1 MGIRPLRVL
10 VGAVATAALAAPAGA
25 QDDRRIAQGV
35 SAGGVD
41 LSGLTVD
48 EAAAKLQATLGP
60 QLGNDLIFGAA
71 GRPWRLMMA
80 DAKLRFDALRTAK
93 RAAHV
98 VPAPAPGA
106 DPSQATGGVTSVPL
120 ALSHSRLAVR
130 AFVAEV
136 DRHVLLAPRS
146 ATVTFGL
153 RRIVLRRSR
162 PGHGLDVAAAEK
174 KIDAALD
181 DPAAPRVLHQRL
193 RPLRPKV
200 TADALY
206 RIYSTAISI
215 DRNAF
220 TLRLFKRLHV
230 VKTYKIAIGMAGLE
244 TPAGQYHV
252 LEKQVDPVWHVPN
265 EPWAGSLAGQTVPGG
280 APNNA
285 LKARWLGLGNG
296 VGIHGTA
303 EDWSI
308 GARAS
313 HGCIRMHV
321 WDVEKLY
328 PRVPLGTP
336 VLIR

>member
-1 MGIRPLRVL
+1 MQRSLRVW
-10 VGAVATAALAAPAGA
+10 GAVLLGAFLAAPAGA

-35 SAGGVD
+35 TAGGVD
-41 LSGLTVD
+41 LSGLTID
-48 EAAAKLQATLGP
+48 EAAAKLDAALGP
-60 QLGNDLIFGAA
+60 QLGKDLVFGAA
-71 GRPWRLMMA
+71 GRPWRLTMA

-98 VPAPAPGA
+98 VPAPPGA
-106 DPSQATGGVTSVPL
+106 DPSQASGGVTAVPL
-120 ALSHSRLAVR
+120 ALTHSRLAVR

-136 DRHVLLAPRS
+136 ERHVLLPPRD
-146 ATVTFGL
+146 ATARFGI
-153 RRIVLRRSR
+153 RRITLRRSR
-162 PGHGLDVAAAEK
+162 PGHGLDVVAAEK
-174 KIDAALD
+174 KIDAALN

-193 RPLRPKV
+193 RHLRPKV
-200 TADALY
+200 TADQLY
-206 RIYSTAISI
+206 RTYSTAITI
-215 DRNAF
+215 DRTAF
-220 TLRLFKRLHV
+220 TLRLLKRLRV

-252 LEKQVDPVWHVPN
+252 LDKQVDPVWHVPN
-265 EPWAGSLAGQTVPGG
+265 QPWAGSLAGQTIPGG

-308 GARAS
+308 GTRAS

-321 WDVEKLY
+321 WDVEQLY
-328 PRVPLGTP
+328 PRVPLGSP

>member
-1 MGIRPLRVL
+1 MGRSLRVL
-10 VGAVATAALAAPAGA
+10 AAVVAAAALAAPAGA

-35 SAGGVD
+35 TAGGVD

-48 EAAAKLQATLGP
+48 EAAAKLDATLGP
-60 QLGNDLIFGAA
+60 QLGRDLIVGAA
-71 GRPWRLMMA
+71 GRPWRLTMA
-80 DAKLRFDALRTAK
+80 GAKLRFDALRTAK

-98 VPAPAPGA
+98 PPSTAQA
-106 DPSQATGGVTSVPL
+106 DPAQPAAAVTVPL

-130 AFVAEV
+130 AFVGEV
-136 DRHVLLAPRS
+136 ARRVLLAPRN
-146 ATVTFGL
+146 ATVTMGL
-153 RRIVLRRSR
+153 RRLTMRHSR
-162 PGHGLDVAAAEK
+162 AGHGLDVAGAEK
-174 KIDAALD
+174 QIDAALD

-193 RPLRPKV
+193 RHLRPKV
-200 TADALY
+200 TAKVLY
-206 RIYSTAISI
+206 RAYSTAITI

-220 TLRLFKRLHV
+220 TLRLFKRLRV
-230 VKTYKIAIGMAGLE
+230 VRTYKIAIGMAGLE
-244 TPAGQYHV
+244 TPAGEYHV

-265 EPWAGSLAGQTVPGG
+265 KPWAGTMAGQTVPGG

-308 GARAS
+308 GTRAS

-321 WDVEKLY
+321 WDVEQLY
-328 PRVPLGTP
+328 PRVPIGTP